1 MKIFID
7 KVSAGKTIIHTQR
20 MDSLVMRLRKTV
32 PVIVLNPTLVVGLT
46 KLRRLN

>member
-7 KVSAGKTIIHTQR
+7 KVSAGKTTIYNQR
-20 MDSLVMRLRKTV
+20 IDMLVMRLRKTV
-32 PVIVLNPTLVVGLT
+32 PVIVLNPTQVVGLT